1 MPIPAVAASFS
12 VPPSEAVRT
21 VGEPSESNHVRK
33 YSKGCLDKR
42 LVQSCAGD
50 QSDGGDGGKCGL
62 ARSSSLHSRRDH
74 SAHESI
80 MAASKSGKKDILHIW
95 IIWWCE
101 ECSYPQT
108 AVIYIPHDCA
118 GEQICSSVEQAGA
131 GSTILTQST
140 CSLHSDTHTSASQSL
155 SIHSKG
161 EQINMKICN
170 LFTILF

>member
-33 YSKGCLDKR
+33 FSRGCLDKR

-50 QSDGGDGGKCGL
+50 QSEGGDGGKCGL

-80 MAASKSGKKDILHIW
+80 LAASKSGKKTNVDNLHI
-95 IIWWCE
+95 
-101 ECSYPQT
+101 QN
-108 AVIYIPHDCA
+108 
-118 GEQICSSVEQAGA
+118 
-131 GSTILTQST
+131 
-140 CSLHSDTHTSASQSL
+140 
-155 SIHSKG
+155 
-161 EQINMKICN
+161 NMMV
-170 LFTILF
+170 

>member
-1 MPIPAVAASFS
+1 MKLP
-12 VPPSEAVRT
+12 T
-21 VGEPSESNHVRK
+21 DCSNIH
-33 YSKGCLDKR
+33 
-42 LVQSCAGD
+42 
-50 QSDGGDGGKCGL
+50 
-62 ARSSSLHSRRDH
+62 
-74 SAHESI
+74 
-80 MAASKSGKKDILHIW
+80 
-95 IIWWCE
+95 
-101 ECSYPQT
+101 
-108 AVIYIPHDCA
+108 PHDCA